1 MSAASVE
8 ALIDAMRQRGII
20 ATDAPV
26 PQGEAVDRPWFIAL
40 MQGVAGWLA
49 GIFLIAFIGLLFKP
63 DKTSTLL
70 VLGSLLLIGAWLI
83 YHADREGMFLDQ
95 LALAISIAGQV
106 AMAWGIG
113 QNLDSGLSF
122 AFTLLML
129 QMVVLVAMPNATA
142 RILATL
148 FATVAWVYT
157 VRFLLQSDPDE
168 SVFFEGGLGRHG
180 FGLLFGGWLLT
191 WTPLVALAIWL
202 TRREPR
208 WMAGGMRDFARPV
221 LTGLLLGLAI
231 GGAVGEPLLWLVVGV
246 QGMGMD
252 FGWAALFPLLTLGLS
267 LLTAYGGFRLRS
279 PGLSGFGIVVAL
291 LHMARFYYMY
301 GTTLLLKAMIMLCVG
316 IVLLAL
322 GAWLKRSEP
331 AEAGA

>member
-8 ALIDAMRQRGII
+8 AMIDAMRERGII
-20 ATDAPV
+20 AADAPP

-63 DKTSTLL
+63 EKTSSLL
-70 VLGSLLLIGAWLI
+70 VIGSLLLSSAWLI

-106 AMAWGIG
+106 AVAWGLLK
-113 QNLDSGLSF
+113 NVDSGQAA
-122 AFTLLML
+122 AFTLLAL
-129 QMVVLVAMPNATA
+129 QLVVLVAMPNATA

-148 FATVAWVYT
+148 FATIAWVYLL
-157 VRFLLQSDPDE
+157 RFVWRPDANE
-168 SVFFEGGLGRHG
+168 EVFFEGGVGRHG
-180 FGLLFGGWLLT
+180 LGSLFGGWFLT
-191 WTPLVALAIWL
+191 WAPLVALSIWL
-202 TRREPR
+202 IRREPR
-208 WMAGGMRDFARPV
+208 WMASGIREFARPV
-221 LTGLLLGLAI
+221 LTGLLLGVAI
-231 GGAVGEPLLWLVVGV
+231 GGVVGEPLLWLVVGV

-252 FGWAALFPLLTLGLS
+252 FGWAALFPLLSLGLS
-267 LLTAYGGFRLRS
+267 LLTTYGGFRLRS
-279 PGLSGFGIVVAL
+279 PGLLGFGIVVAL

-301 GTTLLLKAMIMLCVG
+301 GSTLLLKSVIMLGVG
-316 IVLLAL
+316 IALLAL

-331 AEAGA
+331 VEAGA